1 VSPRPASLGREPLGP
16 DAFARMLDVSRET
29 MDRLKAY
36 VELLVSWN
44 RRINLVSRNTI
55 GDIWRRH
62 ILDSAQ
68 LYPHI
73 QTQARILVDLGSGAG
88 LPGLV
93 LGILGVP
100 DLHLVEADG
109 RKVAFLREALRISGT
124 KGQIHAARIDRVK
137 PIAADVITARALAP
151 LPELLTLT
159 QRFRST
165 DTRCLFLK
173 GSQTEAEVSE
183 ASRAWKMRIER
194 FPSLSDPTGCILQL
208 EDIVG
213 DSSSRGDGRR

>member
-1 VSPRPASLGREPLGP
+1 VITRATSLGREPLGP

-100 DLHLVEADG
+100 ELHLVEADG

-137 PIAADVITARALAP
+137 PIAADVITSRALAP
-151 LPELLTLT
+151 LSELLTLS
-159 QRFRST
+159 QRFRKT

-183 ASRAWKMRIER
+183 ANRAWKMRIER

-213 DSSSRGDGRR
+213 DSSSRGDDAR

>member
-1 VSPRPASLGREPLGP
+1 MARAPSLGREALGP

-68 LYPHI
+68 LYAHI
-73 QTQARILVDLGSGAG
+73 PTKARTLLDLGSGAG

-93 LGILGVP
+93 LGIFGVQE
-100 DLHLVEADG
+100 LHLVEADN
-109 RKVAFLREALRISGT
+109 RKVVFLREALRVSGT
-124 KGQIHAARIDRVK
+124 KGQVHAARIDRVK
-137 PIAADVITARALAP
+137 PIVADVITARALAP
-151 LPELLTLT
+151 LPELLALS
-159 QRFRST
+159 QGFRRT

-173 GSQTEAEVSE
+173 GGQVEAELSE
-183 ASRAWKMRIER
+183 ANRAWKMRIER

-213 DSSSRGDGRR
+213 HNSSSGDERR

>member
-1 VSPRPASLGREPLGP
+1 VTPRVLSYGREPLGP
-16 DAFARMLDVSRET
+16 DAFARLLDVSRET
-29 MDRLKAY
+29 MDRLGAY

-73 QTQARILVDLGSGAG
+73 PTQARILVDLGTGAG

-100 DLHLVEADG
+100 EVHLIEADN
-109 RKVAFLREALRISGT
+109 RKVAFLREALRVSGT
-124 KGQIHAARIDRVK
+124 KAHIHAGRLDRVK
-137 PIAADVITARALAP
+137 PILADVVTARALAP
-151 LPELLTLT
+151 LVDLVEMSE
-159 QRFRST
+159 RFRGLET
-165 DTRCLFLK
+165 ICLFLK
-173 GSQTEAEVSE
+173 GGQVDAELTEASQ
-183 ASRAWKMRIER
+183 AWNMRIAR
-194 FPSLSDPTGCILQL
+194 FPSLSDPSGCILQL

-213 DSSSRGDGRR
+213 HSSSRGNDRH

>member
-1 VSPRPASLGREPLGP
+1 MKPRVPSHGRQPLEP
-16 DAFARMLDVSRET
+16 DAFSRLFDVSRET
-29 MDRLKAY
+29 MDRLRAY

-44 RRINLVSRNTI
+44 RRMNLVSRNTI

-73 QTQARILVDLGSGAG
+73 PPRARILVDLGSGAG

-100 DLHLVEADG
+100 ELHLVEADN
-109 RKVAFLREALRISGT
+109 RKVAFLREALRVSGT
-124 KGQIHAARIDRVK
+124 KAQIHNSRIDRVK
-137 PIAADVITARALAP
+137 PVMADVVTARALAP
-151 LPELLTLT
+151 LAALLEMSE
-159 QRFRST
+159 RFRGVE
-165 DTRCLFLK
+165 TRGLFLK
-173 GSQTEAEVSE
+173 GGQVDAELTEASGG
-183 ASRAWKMRIER
+183 WNMRVER
-194 FPSLSDPTGCILQL
+194 FPSLSDPSGCILQL

-213 DSSSRGDGRR
+213 HSSSRGNDRR

>member
-1 VSPRPASLGREPLGP
+1 MANHGREPLKP

-29 MDRLKAY
+29 MDRLRAY

-73 QTQARILVDLGSGAG
+73 PTKARILVDLGTGAG

-93 LGILGVP
+93 LSILGVP
-100 DLHLVEADG
+100 EVHLVEADN
-109 RKVAFLREALRISGT
+109 RKVAFLREALRVSGT
-124 KGQIHAARIDRVK
+124 KAQLHVARIDRVK
-137 PIAADVITARALAP
+137 PILADVITARALAP
-151 LPELLTLT
+151 LANLLEMSEGFRGANT
-159 QRFRST
+159 Q
-165 DTRCLFLK
+165 CLFLK
-173 GSQTEAEVSE
+173 GGQVEAELTD
-183 ASRAWKMRIER
+183 ASRAWTMRIER
-194 FPSLSDPTGCILQL
+194 FPSLSDPSGCILQL

-213 DSSSRGDGRR
+213 HSSSRGDDRR

>member
-1 VSPRPASLGREPLGP
+1 VIARAAGLGREPLGP
-16 DAFARMLDVSRET
+16 EAFARMVDVSRET

-73 QTQARILVDLGSGAG
+73 PTKARVLVDLGSGAG

-93 LGILGVP
+93 LGIFGVP
-100 DLHLVEADG
+100 ELHLVEADN
-109 RKVAFLREALRISGT
+109 RKVAFLREALRVSGT

-151 LPELLTLT
+151 LPELLALS
-159 QRFRST
+159 QRFCRT

-173 GSQTEAEVSE
+173 GAQIDAELGD
-183 ASRAWKMRIER
+183 ANRAWKMRIER

-213 DSSSRGDGRR
+213 HSSSRGDDRR

>member
-1 VSPRPASLGREPLGP
+1 MAN
-16 DAFARMLDVSRET
+16 VSRET

-36 VELLVSWN
+36 VALLVSWN

-73 QTQARILVDLGSGAG
+73 PSQARVLVDLGTGAG

-100 DLHLVEADG
+100 EVHLVEADN
-109 RKVAFLREALRISGT
+109 RKVAFLKEALRVSST
-124 KGQIHAARIDRVK
+124 RAYVHAERIDRVK
-137 PIAADVITARALAP
+137 PMIADVVTARALAP
-151 LPELLTLT
+151 LPELIEMSE
-159 QRFRST
+159 RFRRLE
-165 DTRCLFLK
+165 TRCLFLK
-173 GSQTEAEVSE
+173 GASVEAELTN
-183 ASRAWKMRIER
+183 AAKAWRMRVER
-194 FPSLSDPTGCILQL
+194 FSSLSDPSGCVLQL

-213 DSSSRGDGRR
+213 HSSSN

>member
-1 VSPRPASLGREPLGP
+1 MIARGASLGREPLGP

-36 VELLVSWN
+36 VELLVGWN

-93 LGILGVP
+93 LGIFGVP
-100 DLHLVEADG
+100 ELHLVEADN
-109 RKVAFLREALRISGT
+109 RKVAFLKEALRVSGT
-124 KGQIHAARIDRVK
+124 KGQVHAARIDRVK

-151 LPELLTLT
+151 LSELLTLS
-159 QRFRST
+159 QRFRKT

-173 GSQTEAEVSE
+173 GSQTEAELSE
-183 ASRAWKMRIER
+183 ATRAWMMRIER
-194 FPSLSDPTGCILQL
+194 FRSLSDPTGCILQL
-208 EDIVG
+208 EDVVG
-213 DSSSRGDGRR
+213 HNSSRGDDRR

>member
-1 VSPRPASLGREPLGP
+1 MKARVPGYEREALAP

-29 MDRLKAY
+29 MDRLRAY

-73 QTQARILVDLGSGAG
+73 PTKARIVVDLGTGAG

-93 LGILGVP
+93 LGIFGVP
-100 DLHLVEADG
+100 ELHLVESDN
-109 RKVAFLREALRISGT
+109 RKVAFLREALRVSGT
-124 KGQIHAARIDRVK
+124 NARIHNGRLERVK
-137 PIAADVITARALAP
+137 PLTADVVTARALAP
-151 LPELLTLT
+151 LPGLLEMSE
-159 QRFRST
+159 RFRGAG
-165 DTRCLFLK
+165 TRCLFLK
-173 GSQTEAEVSE
+173 GSQVEDELTEA
-183 ASRAWKMRIER
+183 RQAWNMRIER
-194 FPSLSDPTGCILQL
+194 FASLSDRSGSILQL

-213 DSSSRGDGRR
+213 HSSSRGDDRR